1 MLKKLIM
8 MFVATMAA
16 TGAWS
21 EVYYDWYS
29 NDDGEN
35 TITLS
40 GVYVDGSC
48 SSPSILPRVMS
59 TVMTSL

>member
-1 MLKKLIM
+1 MLKKLMM

-16 TGAWS
+16 MGAWA

-48 SSPSILPRVMS
+48 PFPLILQTVMS
-59 TVMTSL
+59 MAMT